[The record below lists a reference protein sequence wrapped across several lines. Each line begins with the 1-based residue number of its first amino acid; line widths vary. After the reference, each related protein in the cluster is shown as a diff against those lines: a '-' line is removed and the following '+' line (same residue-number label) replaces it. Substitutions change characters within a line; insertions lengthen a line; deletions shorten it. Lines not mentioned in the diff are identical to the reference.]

1 MEYYC
6 KLINVRSIEF
16 DESAESSPYPYKFFL
31 SSYSNFAFH
40 RVSILRFL
48 ARFLQE
54 CRISGRL
61 PKVSLGRYISR
72 IDLVSSNIK
81 MANSERKQS
90 FPRSNDYEEKE
101 KGGGG
106 EEKEKEEGGEEK
118 EKEEGERRRKR
129 GEGERERRRKGK
141 GERRRRKG
149 KGERRRR
156 KEKRKRRKEKEE
168 RRRRKEE
175 EKEGSRWR
183 EIKEGDSLSISTG
196 GTDREIA
203 ATEAEEPYFHRIT
216 PPRLFFFSHTAPPP
230 VRTINDGSSGEPV

>member
-106 EEKEKEEGGEEK
+106 EEKEKEEGGKEKEKEEGEKEK
-118 EKEEGERRRKR
+118 EKEEGERRR
-129 GEGERERRRKGK
+129 EK
-141 GERRRRKG
+141 GERRRRRG
-149 KGERRRR
+149 EGERRRR
-156 KEKRKRRKEKEE
+156 KKARDGARSRRA
-168 RRRRKEE
+168 
-175 EKEGSRWR
+175 
-183 EIKEGDSLSISTG
+183 IL
-196 GTDREIA
+196 
-203 ATEAEEPYFHRIT
+203 
-216 PPRLFFFSHTAPPP
+216 
-230 VRTINDGSSGEPV
+230 

>member
-106 EEKEKEEGGEEK
+106 EEKEKEEGGKEK
-118 EKEEGERRRKR
+118 EKEEEERRKRR
-129 GEGERERRRKGK
+129 GEGERRRRRGEGK
-141 GERRRRKG
+141 RRRRKE
-149 KGERRRR
+149 KEKRRRR
-156 KEKRKRRKEKEE
+156 KRKKEERERRKKKEKRKRRKKKEKGEE
-168 RRRRKEE
+168 KKEKGEGGE
-175 EKEGSRWR
+175 EKE
-183 EIKEGDSLSISTG
+183 KG
-196 GTDREIA
+196 GGER
-203 ATEAEEPYFHRIT
+203 
-216 PPRLFFFSHTAPPP
+216 RLEMARDQGGRFFEH
-230 VRTINDGSSGEPV
+230 

>member
-1 MEYYC
+1 M
-6 KLINVRSIEF
+6 RSIEF

-106 EEKEKEEGGEEK
+106 EEKEKEEGGKEKEKEEGGKEKEKEEGEKEK
-118 EKEEGERRRKR
+118 EKEEGERRR
-129 GEGERERRRKGK
+129 EK
-141 GERRRRKG
+141 GERRRRRG
-149 KGERRRR
+149 EGERRRR
-156 KEKRKRRKEKEE
+156 KKARDGARSRRA
-168 RRRRKEE
+168 
-175 EKEGSRWR
+175 
-183 EIKEGDSLSISTG
+183 IL
-196 GTDREIA
+196 
-203 ATEAEEPYFHRIT
+203 
-216 PPRLFFFSHTAPPP
+216 
-230 VRTINDGSSGEPV
+230 

>member
-106 EEKEKEEGGEEK
+106 EEKEKEEGGKEK
-118 EKEEGERRRKR
+118 EKEEGERRR
-129 GEGERERRRKGK
+129 EK
-141 GERRRRKG
+141 GERRRRRG
-149 KGERRRR
+149 EGERRRR
-156 KEKRKRRKEKEE
+156 KKARDGARSRRA
-168 RRRRKEE
+168 
-175 EKEGSRWR
+175 
-183 EIKEGDSLSISTG
+183 IL
-196 GTDREIA
+196 
-203 ATEAEEPYFHRIT
+203 
-216 PPRLFFFSHTAPPP
+216 
-230 VRTINDGSSGEPV
+230 